1 MINQTGGTVII
12 TPYEQERKKR
22 WWKRSFRL
30 LNGRFYITFSNCRVK
45 KRPTSCDH
53 ECSQK
58 LTNNMRDIKGQRY
71 KQQKGLCPECGQ
83 PFDIKEMELH
93 HVLPWG
99 RFPELRARKAN
110 MILLCHKCHKEIH
123 CNPWRNIEMM
133 KRKAN
138 ELGIDLAERY
148 EHGEH
153 LRQSEVQGT
162 MGNV

>member
-1 MINQTGGTVII
+1 MILSE
-12 TPYEQERKKR
+12 YEAKRHDLDRKLEEIGEREAAHKMELSVKYQAECKKIQ
-22 WWKRSFRL
+22 SQI
-30 LNGRFYITFSNCRVK
+30 GQ
-45 KRPTSCDH
+45 RPTSCDH

-58 LTNNMRDIKGQRY
+58 LTDNMREIKGYRY

-123 CNPWRNIEMM
+123 CNPWKNIEMM
-133 KRKAN
+133 KAKAE
-138 ELGIDLAERY
+138 ELGIDLKERY
-148 EHGEH
+148 DYDDGAGE
-153 LRQSEVQGT
+153 
-162 MGNV
+162 